1 MKRFAWLLLAL
12 SLPALA
18 TINGV
23 DSSRILIPCTEGQRM
38 GEYPAGGA
46 CNPPALVLYHQD
58 FESLNASQSFMENA
72 NLYGDASR
80 TLESFAHVAAA
91 GNCNNTITIATDK
104 VREAGGAQSIK
115 FVNDFAASS
124 DTGCSG
130 GSKARVELKMAS
142 DIPKFSKYVPDTE
155 GDYGEWNF
163 GSERWFGFSLYFP
176 TAGNAK
182 WNNRVTRPIFFQIFG
197 WGATVGDGASPIL
210 HFMLDNGGEVDI
222 DTEFSVDAGDL
233 TSAQDYLYTGG
244 WVRDTNGNT
253 LSGGAWEILKTYGS
267 SGAAYH
273 LKNAASATAERIQR
287 DQWNDFVVHFKKGH
301 TIATGL
307 IEVWLNGTKILD
319 IPAFPTAPD
328 DFWQSFVKNG
338 LYGVRV
344 DGGGTYT
351 MYMDSYRATDETG
364 DFDAV
369 DPTQDGPRV
378 P

>member
-1 MKRFAWLLLAL
+1 M
-12 SLPALA
+12 
-18 TINGV
+18 
-23 DSSRILIPCTEGQRM
+23 
-38 GEYPAGGA
+38 
-46 CNPPALVLYHQD
+46 
-58 FESLNASQSFMENA
+58 
-72 NLYGDASR
+72 
-80 TLESFAHVAAA
+80 
-91 GNCNNTITIATDK
+91 
-104 VREAGGAQSIK
+104 
-115 FVNDFAASS
+115 
-124 DTGCSG
+124 
-130 GSKARVELKMAS
+130 
-142 DIPKFSKYVPDTE
+142 PDTK

-182 WNNRVTRPIFFQIFG
+182 WNNRVTRPILQNLG

-244 WVRDTNGNT
+244 WVSDTNGNT
-253 LSGGAWEILKTYGS
+253 LSGGAWETLKTYGS

-273 LKNAASATAERIQR
+273 LKSAASATAERIQR

-301 TIATGL
+301 TIVIGL

-328 DFWQSFVKNG
+328 DFWQSFVKSG

-351 MYMDSYRATDETG
+351 MYVDSYRATDETG

-369 DPTQDGPRV
+369 DPTQNRTPRAMKRIILALTLLVSGLAHAAVDVTAKPASGTYTFNGSWTGANSTPAPTSYYHFDEGSGTALTDIGTDGSYDISSFTGTPDWTTCSGVACLNFDGSTEWIDVAGGWGTAGSR
-378 P
+378 PT